1 MARSPDRT
9 VTALLA
15 AAAARDRGHPLVEDE
30 HVALTA
36 SELATRVTSAAAVLA
51 TAGIGGGDRV
61 ALWLTNSVG
70 FVEAFLGVLACGAQ
84 AQVLAP
90 VAPAAEVRRALAEA
104 AACALVGAAQS
115 ADVAPPGLAALA
127 VEPGGLRVARAL
139 RGATRVQVGEA
150 ASREALGAVQ
160 GNDVRVAQAAILP
173 AVGPIAGRARLLD

>member
-36 SELATRVTSAAAVLA
+36 SELATRVTRAAAVLA

-139 RGATRVQVGEA
+139 RGAHRDEGSKA
-150 ASREALGAVQ
+150 AGLGGPKQ
-160 GNDVRVAQAAILP
+160 PTWGGRPLRAA
-173 AVGPIAGRARLLD
+173 D